1 MTRTRPST
9 GPSKPLFASALRT
22 DGMAKASGEFA
33 YSGDLSLPGMLV
45 GRTLRSPHPHARIRR
60 LDVEAARRLPG
71 VVAVMTCEDV
81 PGRKLYGVEHVDT
94 PVLAIDLVRH
104 AGQPVAIVA
113 AVDTLSAARALS
125 AIVVDYEPLP
135 ALTDPLL
142 AVGNEPFGKF
152 HIVCGDPE
160 AHGPVVVTGEYVV
173 GMQDQAFLGPEAGLA
188 VPDGNGGIHLTVAT
202 QWLHSDRGQ
211 IAASLGLSPEQVQVT
226 LGGVAGAFGGRE
238 DVTLQIHTCLLAQK
252 TGQPVRM
259 RYSREESFLGHPHRH
274 PAHMRYR
281 HEARRN
287 GQLVRVDVSLV
298 YDGGAYASTSGAVI
312 SNAACF
318 APGPYR
324 VPNAVVD
331 AVAVRTNNPPCGAM
345 RGFGSPQ
352 VAIGHEAQMDRLAA
366 RIGLDPVELRLRN
379 ALHTGDRLITGQV
392 LTGATPVREV
402 IEAACHFPLPEQE
415 IAPGHVR
422 GVGVGIGFKNIM
434 FSEGFD
440 DSSQALVRLQLDA
453 TGEPLA
459 TVRCACAE
467 VGQGFVTIVRQIAA
481 AELAPLG
488 VEQFAIETPTTQGIG
503 SAGSTSASR
512 QTWMSGGA
520 VQAASQA
527 VVACVRDRWRE
538 LDSST
543 GIPDAAP
550 GELLTKL
557 LGEGPI
563 EQAVTFRHRP
573 TVALD
578 ENGQGDAFVSFIYSA
593 HRAVVDVDPELGT
606 AKVIALTTGQ
616 DAGRVLN
623 PLSVQGQ
630 LEGGSAQGVGLAL
643 YEHLVTVNGVPVNTG
658 FEDYVLPTT
667 VDMPVVD
674 WKCVEQA
681 EPDAPYGAKGI
692 GEGPTVS
699 STAAV
704 VAAVRDATGL
714 ALTKVP
720 VLPEH
725 IALA

>member
-1 MTRTRPST
+1 MSRARASS

-22 DGMAKASGEFA
+22 DGIAKATGEFA
-33 YSGDLSLPGMLV
+33 YSGDLTVPGMLV
-45 GRTLRSPHPHARIRR
+45 GRTLRSPHAHARILR
-60 LDVEAARRLPG
+60 LDVSRARRLPG
-71 VVAVMTCEDV
+71 VIAVLTSDDV
-81 PGRKLYGVEHVDT
+81 PGRPLYGVEHVDT
-94 PVLAIDLVRH
+94 PVLAIDVVRH
-104 AGQPVAIVA
+104 VGEPVALVA
-113 AVDTLSAARALS
+113 AVDSAAAARALA
-125 AIVVDYEPLP
+125 AIVVDYEPQP

-142 AVGNEPFGKF
+142 AVDDEPYGKY

-188 VPDGNGGIHLTVAT
+188 VPDGDGGIHLTVAT
-202 QWLHSDRGQ
+202 QWLHSDREQ
-211 IAASLGLSPEQVQVT
+211 VAASLGLSADQVRVT

-238 DVTLQIHTCLLAQK
+238 DVTLQIHACLLAQK

-259 RYSREESFLGHPHRH
+259 RYSRQESFLGHPHRH
-274 PAHMRYR
+274 PAHLRYR
-281 HEARRN
+281 HEAQRN
-287 GQLVRVDVSLV
+287 GELVRVDVSLV

-352 VAIGHEAQMDRLAA
+352 VAVGHEAQMDRLAA

-379 ALHTGDRLITGQV
+379 ALQPGDRLITGQV

-402 IEAACHFPLPEQE
+402 IEAACRFPLPEQPV
-415 IAPGHVR
+415 APGQVR
-422 GVGVGIGFKNIM
+422 GIGVAAGFKNIM

-440 DSSQALVRLQLDA
+440 DSSQALVRLEIDA
-453 TGEPLA
+453 SGEPLA

-481 AELAPLG
+481 AELGPLG
-488 VEQFAIETPTTQGIG
+488 VEHFAIETPSTEAIG
-503 SAGSTSASR
+503 SAGSSSASR

-527 VVACVRDRWRE
+527 VVACVRERWRE
-538 LDSST
+538 FPEATAS
-543 GIPDAAP
+543 
-550 GELLTKL
+550 ELLAKL
-557 LGEGPI
+557 LSEGPI
-563 EQAVTFRHRP
+563 EQRVTFRHRP

-606 AKVIALTTGQ
+606 AKVITLTTGQ

-643 YEHLVTVNGVPVNTG
+643 YEDLVTVDGVPLNTG

-674 WKCVEQA
+674 WECVEQA

-692 GEGPTVS
+692 GEGPTIS

-714 ALTKVP
+714 ALTAVP
-720 VLPEH
+720 VRPEH
-725 IALA
+725 IALG